1 MGPTTDDD
9 LASSR
14 SGNKRIDCCIRE
26 IDVNSAKTFLRLGYK
41 AVEIDK
47 VADIALEADSIFA
60 EFRKRVVNRVLAAT
74 ANNHS
79 RSFSDKLTGSRKT
92 NSTASVGD
100 DSRFPSSFLIV
111 LPSGFELVRVG

>member
-14 SGNKRIDCCIRE
+14 SGNKRIDCGIRE
-26 IDVNSAKTFLRLGYK
+26 DVNSAKTFLRLGYK
-41 AVEIDK
+41 AVEIDE
-47 VADIALEADSIFA
+47 VADIALDADSIFA

-74 ANNHS
+74 GINHS

-111 LPSGFELVRVG
+111 LPSSFELVRVE